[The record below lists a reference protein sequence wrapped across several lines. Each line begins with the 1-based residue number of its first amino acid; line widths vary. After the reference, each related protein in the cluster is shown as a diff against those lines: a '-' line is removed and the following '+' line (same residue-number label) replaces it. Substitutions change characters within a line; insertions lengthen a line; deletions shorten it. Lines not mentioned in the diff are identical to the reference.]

1 MITAEYLVEYCK
13 AQVGKHYWNGTFGNG
28 ASRSLYNSNKSR
40 LPDEYKWTYNGEYDG
55 EKVHDCHGLIKGAFW
70 CKDKNSTAYD
80 YGKEMPDCD
89 IPTAYAR
96 CTSKGTLAT
105 MPECAGI
112 YLFTKT
118 KGHIAVYIGN
128 GELIEARGHD
138 FGVQRNKL
146 KDRACFTNWGKD
158 TKFIKF
164 SASPSV
170 DFVEK
175 RKDLQKFLN
184 KTYGANLTVDGRIG
198 KASLSACVEGIQR
211 ELNRLGEC
219 LVVDGGFGINTR
231 NAMSKHMLKKN
242 DKGNLVSIL
251 QGLLYNEGID
261 CKGFDASFGS
271 GCETAV
277 KEYQK
282 KKSLEVD
289 GKVGGETF
297 AKLVGR

>member
-1 MITAEYLVEYCK
+1 MITADYLVEYAK

-28 ASRSLYNSNKSR
+28 ASVGLYESNKKR
-40 LPDEYKWTYNGEYDG
+40 LPAEYKWAYKGEYDG

-70 CKDKNSTAYD
+70 CKDKNSTVYD

-89 IPTAYAR
+89 IPTTYNR
-96 CTSKGTLAT
+96 CTEKGTIAT

-118 KGHIAVYIGN
+118 KGHIAVYIG
-128 GELIEARGHD
+128 GGKLIEAHSHAK
-138 FGVQRNKL
+138 GVIVSNL
-146 KDRACFTNWGKD
+146 ADRSFTHWGKD
-158 TKFIKF
+158 AKLIKF
-164 SASPSV
+164 SSSPSV
-170 DFVEK
+170 DFDAK

-198 KASLSACVEGIQR
+198 KASIFACVEGIQK

-219 LVVDGGFGINTR
+219 LVVDGAFGMNTR
-231 NAMSKHMLKKN
+231 KAMSRHLQKKG

-282 KKSLEVD
+282 KKGLEVD